1 MFLDLLGSI
10 QEYPRFCE
18 GIALSLVSRMIP
30 RASNPRVLSGFRQQH
45 SVDMKRLRRM
55 FSVWIWAISLLGLS
69 LVLVGQEFAS
79 KPSARR
85 AALLVEN
92 RAGDEFKKLSSQL
105 EDQLS
110 SRATGQ
116 GLVLIGRQ
124 LVTDAIAKE
133 GAGAQLDALLSERT
147 SALRL
152 AQSLGVDWIV
162 LASLSSVTREERT
175 FNDGTL
181 QLTSHNHVL
190 RVSYKIAEAAE
201 GGALAGDSI
210 RVSRNIRGTQTAGID
225 SSEIYSQLVDDAVI
239 RVLQAFPEKVLQVAK
254 AEVPRPSSI
263 EISVSSIPVD
273 LTQNPLQLPDL
284 RVGPDGSVTKG
295 SSGSVDVVL
304 GDVSIEMDGVLVGTT
319 PATVRLAPGFHKMRL
334 TRPGFGTVEQTIN
347 PVTGLKL
354 RPALQMSEAGYARWK
369 DNIAFL
375 QAVEVNRKLTDSQV
389 KAVEGFAKMLEQ
401 SGYRVDVREDSK
413 IQINGKSL
421 YDGATLQIRNRN

>member
-1 MFLDLLGSI
+1 
-10 QEYPRFCE
+10 
-18 GIALSLVSRMIP
+18 
-30 RASNPRVLSGFRQQH
+30 
-45 SVDMKRLRRM
+45 MKRLRRM
-55 FSVWIWAISLLGLS
+55 FSVWIWTISLLGLS
-69 LVLVGQEFAS
+69 LVLVGQELAS

-92 RAGDEFKKLSSQL
+92 RAGEEFKKLSSQL

-225 SSEIYSQLVDDAVI
+225 SSEIYSQLVDDAVT
-239 RVLQAFPEKVLQVAK
+239 RVLQGFPEKVLQVAK
-254 AEVPRPSSI
+254 AEVPRTSSI
-263 EISVSSIPVD
+263 EISVSAIPVD
-273 LTQNPLQLPDL
+273 LTLG
-284 RVGPDGSVTKG
+284 RVGGNT
-295 SSGSVDVVL
+295 
-304 GDVSIEMDGVLVGTT
+304 
-319 PATVRLAPGFHKMRL
+319 
-334 TRPGFGTVEQTIN
+334 
-347 PVTGLKL
+347 
-354 RPALQMSEAGYARWK
+354 
-369 DNIAFL
+369 
-375 QAVEVNRKLTDSQV
+375 
-389 KAVEGFAKMLEQ
+389 
-401 SGYRVDVREDSK
+401 
-413 IQINGKSL
+413 
-421 YDGATLQIRNRN
+421 